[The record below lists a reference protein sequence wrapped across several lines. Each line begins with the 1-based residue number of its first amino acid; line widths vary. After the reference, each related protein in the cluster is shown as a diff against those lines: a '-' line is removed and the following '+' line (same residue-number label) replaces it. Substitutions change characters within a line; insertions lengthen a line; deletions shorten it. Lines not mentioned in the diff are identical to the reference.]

1 MTRRELA
8 YALVIVAA
16 IAVILTVA
24 GRILADPARASG
36 IEPPVATPLPAS
48 AFRDVVIP
56 AAVPVLESRHLEADP
71 GRQTSV
77 ALVSGATPTP
87 RPTDAAVRDV
97 PQTPAAATP
106 LPAISRVTWYVDP
119 RLGPDGLYGAA
130 GDWHWGDAPY
140 PVTLVRVADGRTYS
154 VTVTVAD
161 ACTAC
166 RDGNPLL
173 DISPAAFRSLGV
185 PLSVGVVKV
194 SVSR

>member
-24 GRILADPARASG
+24 GRILADPAPASG
-36 IEPPVATPLPAS
+36 IEPPAATPLPAS
-48 AFRDVVIP
+48 DFRDIVIP

-106 LPAISRVTWYVDP
+106 LPAISRVTWYDN
-119 RLGPDGLYGAA
+119 GPGFYGAA
-130 GDWHWGDAPY
+130 GDWHFGDQPY
-140 PVTLVRVADGRTYS
+140 HVTLVRVADGRTYS

-166 RDGNPLL
+166 RDGSPLL

-185 PLSVGVVKV
+185 PLSAGVAKV
-194 SVSR
+194 TVTRP